1 MAIENE
7 LILTTDT
14 SLLIVPG
21 SKQYAVTT
29 IIVCNYASVT
39 TTSYDTSFT
48 LHVIKSGESKSN
60 SNMILNS
67 VPVRAQETFTFSLEK
82 IILDAGDSI
91 VLIAADNDRL
101 SATISYLEV

>member
-21 SKQYAVTT
+21 DKTYAVTT
-29 IIVCNYASVT
+29 IVVCNYASVT
-39 TTSYDTSFT
+39 TSTYDTTFT
-48 LHVIKSGESKSN
+48 LHVIKSGESKGN
-60 SNMILNS
+60 TNMILNAI
-67 VPVRAQETFTFSLEK
+67 PVKAQETFTFSLEK
-82 IILDAGDSI
+82 IILSAGDSI
-91 VLIAADNDRL
+91 VLTAADNDRL